1 VWPLPTPA
9 LDTYPTDVNLLGRLI
24 FSSAGCTR
32 RVMRLTQNIY
42 DFSASDR
49 LGLALFTSILV
60 HMVVI
65 LGVSFSAPRIRLPGS
80 ESLEITLVQTRSDK
94 APSNPQFLA
103 QSNQDGGGTSE
114 SRDIARSPLPVQEMS
129 DQNSRMPLAQP
140 EPQRRVNSLN
150 DLIALLT
157 DEQAR
162 RAVTTREPHPSM
174 KEERVTPERMGLP
187 ERSVREAERAR
198 LNAEIN
204 RNFQEYQQMPRHKYL
219 NARTQEYKYAAYM
232 DAWRAKVERV
242 GNLNYPEQ
250 AKRQGIA
257 GSLVLDVA
265 IKPDGSLQGV
275 QVLRPS
281 GQKVLDDAAVRIVE
295 LAAPYAPL
303 PPDMRA
309 DIDILH
315 ITRTWKFQETGVT
328 STNE

>member
-1 VWPLPTPA
+1 
-9 LDTYPTDVNLLGRLI
+9 
-24 FSSAGCTR
+24 
-32 RVMRLTQNIY
+32 MRIAQNTY
-42 DFSASDR
+42 DFSATDR

-65 LGVSFSAPRIRLPGS
+65 LGVTFSAPRIRLPGS

-94 APSNPQFLA
+94 APANPQFLA

-129 DQNSRMPLAQP
+129 DQNSRMPLAKP

-157 DEQAR
+157 GEQAR
-162 RAVTTREPHPSM
+162 RAVAAREPHPSM

-187 ERSVREAERAR
+187 EHSAREAERAR

-204 RNFQEYQQMPRHKYL
+204 RNFQEFQAMPRHKYL

-232 DAWRAKVERV
+232 DAWRAKVERI
-242 GNLNYPEQ
+242 GNLNYPQQ
-250 AKRQGIA
+250 ARRQNIA

-265 IKPDGSLQGV
+265 INPDGTLHAVS
-275 QVLRPS
+275 VLRPS
-281 GQKVLDDAAVRIVE
+281 GHKLLDDAATRIVE

-309 DIDILH
+309 DVDILH
-315 ITRTWKFQETGVT
+315 ITRTWKFHEAGVT
-328 STNE
+328 SSND

>member
-1 VWPLPTPA
+1 MHSNHTA
-9 LDTYPTDVNLLGRLI
+9 YG
-24 FSSAGCTR
+24 
-32 RVMRLTQNIY
+32 
-42 DFSASDR
+42 FSATDR
-49 LGLALFTSILV
+49 LGLALFVSILV
-60 HMVVI
+60 HMVAV
-65 LGVSFSAPRIRLPGS
+65 LGITFSAPRIRLPGS
-80 ESLEITLVQTRSDK
+80 ESLEITLVQTRTDK
-94 APSNPQFLA
+94 SPVNPQFLA
-103 QSNQDGGGTSE
+103 QANQDGGGTSE

-129 DQNSRMPLAQP
+129 DQNSRMPVARP
-140 EPQRRVNSLN
+140 EPQPRVKSLN

-157 DEQAR
+157 GEQAR
-162 RAVTTREPHPSM
+162 RAVTARAPRPEK

-187 ERSVREAERAR
+187 ERSAREAERAR

-204 RNFQEYQQMPRHKYL
+204 RNFQEFQAMPRHKYL

-250 AKRQGIA
+250 AKRLGIA

-265 IKPDGSLQGV
+265 IRPDGSLQGV

-295 LAAPYAPL
+295 LAAPYAAL

-309 DIDILH
+309 DVDILH

-328 STNE
+328 SSND

>member
-1 VWPLPTPA
+1 MSIA
-9 LDTYPTDVNLLGRLI
+9 
-24 FSSAGCTR
+24 
-32 RVMRLTQNIY
+32 QNDY
-42 DFSASDR
+42 DFSATDR

-65 LGVSFSAPRIRLPGS
+65 LGITFSAPRIRLPGS

-94 APSNPQFLA
+94 TPVNPQFLA

-140 EPQRRVNSLN
+140 EPQRRVKSLN
-150 DLIALLT
+150 DLIALIT
-157 DEQAR
+157 GDEAR
-162 RAVTTREPHPSM
+162 RAVTAREPAREK
-174 KEERVTPERMGLP
+174 KEERSTPERMGLL
-187 ERSVREAERAR
+187 ERNARATERAR

-204 RNFQEYQQMPRHKYL
+204 RNFQEFQAMPRHKYL

-265 IKPDGSLQGV
+265 IKQDGSLQGV

-281 GQKVLDDAAVRIVE
+281 GQKLLDDAAVRIVE

-309 DIDILH
+309 DVDILH
-315 ITRTWKFQETGVT
+315 ITRTWKFQESGVT
-328 STNE
+328 SGND

>member
-1 VWPLPTPA
+1 
-9 LDTYPTDVNLLGRLI
+9 
-24 FSSAGCTR
+24 
-32 RVMRLTQNIY
+32 MRFTQNVY

-65 LGVSFSAPRIRLPGS
+65 LGVSFSAPRIHLPGS

-94 APSNPQFLA
+94 APTNPQFLA

-114 SRDIARSPLPVQEMS
+114 ARDVARSPLPVQEMS
-129 DQNSRMPLAQP
+129 DQNSRMPIAQP
-140 EPQRRVNSLN
+140 EPQRRVNTLK
-150 DLIALLT
+150 DLVAYLT
-157 DEQAR
+157 EERAR
-162 RAVTTREPHPSM
+162 RAVTTHEPRPSM

-187 ERSVREAERAR
+187 ERNARAAERAR

-204 RNFQEYQQMPRHKYL
+204 RSFQEYQQMPRHKYL

-281 GQKVLDDAAVRIVE
+281 GHKVLDDAAVRIVE

-309 DIDILH
+309 DVDILH
-315 ITRTWKFQETGVT
+315 ITRTWKFQETGVS
-328 STNE
+328 STND

>member
-1 VWPLPTPA
+1 MSIA
-9 LDTYPTDVNLLGRLI
+9 
-24 FSSAGCTR
+24 
-32 RVMRLTQNIY
+32 QNDY
-42 DFSASDR
+42 DFSATDR

-65 LGVSFSAPRIRLPGS
+65 LGITFSAPRIRLPGS

-94 APSNPQFLA
+94 TPVNPQFLA

-140 EPQRRVNSLN
+140 EPQRRVKSLN
-150 DLIALLT
+150 DLIALIT
-157 DEQAR
+157 GDEAR
-162 RAVTTREPHPSM
+162 RAVTAREPTREK
-174 KEERVTPERMGLP
+174 KEERIPPERMGLL
-187 ERSVREAERAR
+187 ERNARAAERAR

-204 RNFQEYQQMPRHKYL
+204 RNFQEFQAMPRHKYL

-265 IKPDGSLQGV
+265 IKQDGSLQGV

-281 GQKVLDDAAVRIVE
+281 GHKLLDDAAVRIVE

-303 PPDMRA
+303 PPDMRV
-309 DIDILH
+309 DVDILH

-328 STNE
+328 SSND

>member
-1 VWPLPTPA
+1 MHSNPTA
-9 LDTYPTDVNLLGRLI
+9 YG
-24 FSSAGCTR
+24 
-32 RVMRLTQNIY
+32 
-42 DFSASDR
+42 FSATDR
-49 LGLALFTSILV
+49 LGLALFVSILV
-60 HMVVI
+60 HMVAV
-65 LGVSFSAPRIRLPGS
+65 LGITFSAPRIRLPGS
-80 ESLEITLVQTRSDK
+80 ESLEITLVQTRTDK
-94 APSNPQFLA
+94 SPVNPQFLA
-103 QSNQDGGGTSE
+103 QANQDGGGASE

-129 DQNSRMPLAQP
+129 DQNSRMPVAKP
-140 EPQRRVNSLN
+140 EPQPRVKSLN

-157 DEQAR
+157 GEKAR
-162 RAVTTREPHPSM
+162 RAVAAREPRPEK
-174 KEERVTPERMGLP
+174 KEERVTPERMGPP
-187 ERSVREAERAR
+187 ERSAREAERAR

-204 RNFQEYQQMPRHKYL
+204 RNFQEFQAMPRHKYL

-250 AKRQGIA
+250 AKRLGIA

-265 IKPDGSLQGV
+265 IRPDGSLQGV

-295 LAAPYAPL
+295 LAAPYAAL

-309 DIDILH
+309 DVDILH

-328 STNE
+328 SSND

>member
-1 VWPLPTPA
+1 
-9 LDTYPTDVNLLGRLI
+9 
-24 FSSAGCTR
+24 
-32 RVMRLTQNIY
+32 MRFTQNVY
-42 DFSASDR
+42 DFSATDR

-65 LGVSFSAPRIRLPGS
+65 LGVSFSAPRIHLPGS

-94 APSNPQFLA
+94 APTNPQFLA

-129 DQNSRMPLAQP
+129 DQNSRMPIAQP
-140 EPQRRVNSLN
+140 EPQQRVNSLN

-157 DEQAR
+157 GEQAR
-162 RAVTTREPHPSM
+162 HTVATREPRPSM

-187 ERSVREAERAR
+187 EQSTRTAERAR

-204 RNFQEYQQMPRHKYL
+204 RSFQEYQQMPRHKYL
-219 NARTQEYKYAAYM
+219 NARTQEYQYAAYM

-281 GQKVLDDAAVRIVE
+281 GHKVLDDAAVRIVE

-315 ITRTWKFQETGVT
+315 ITRTWKFQETGIT
-328 STNE
+328 SSNE

>member
-1 VWPLPTPA
+1 M
-9 LDTYPTDVNLLGRLI
+9 
-24 FSSAGCTR
+24 SS
-32 RVMRLTQNIY
+32 TQNAY
-42 DFSASDR
+42 DFSATDR
-49 LGLALFTSILV
+49 LGLALFASILV
-60 HMVVI
+60 HMVAI
-65 LGVSFSAPRIRLPGS
+65 LGVTFSAPRIRLPGS
-80 ESLEITLVQTRSDK
+80 ESLEITLVQTHSDK
-94 APSNPQFLA
+94 TPVNPQFLA
-103 QSNQDGGGTSE
+103 QFNQDGGGTSE

-140 EPQRRVNSLN
+140 EPQRRVKSLN
-150 DLIALLT
+150 DLIALIT
-157 DEQAR
+157 GDEAR
-162 RAVTTREPHPSM
+162 RAVTAREPTREK
-174 KEERVTPERMGLP
+174 KEERITPERMGLL
-187 ERSVREAERAR
+187 ERNARATERAR

-204 RNFQEYQQMPRHKYL
+204 RNFQEFQAMPRHKYL

-295 LAAPYAPL
+295 LAAPFAPL
-303 PPDMRA
+303 PPDMRS
-309 DIDILH
+309 DVDILH

-328 STNE
+328 SSNE

>member
-1 VWPLPTPA
+1 MSIA
-9 LDTYPTDVNLLGRLI
+9 
-24 FSSAGCTR
+24 
-32 RVMRLTQNIY
+32 QNDY
-42 DFSASDR
+42 DFSATDR

-65 LGVSFSAPRIRLPGS
+65 LGITFSAPRIRLPGS

-94 APSNPQFLA
+94 TPANPQFLA

-140 EPQRRVNSLN
+140 EPQRRVKSLN
-150 DLIALLT
+150 DLIALIT
-157 DEQAR
+157 GDEAR
-162 RAVTTREPHPSM
+162 RAVTVREPAREK
-174 KEERVTPERMGLP
+174 KEERSTPERMGLL
-187 ERSVREAERAR
+187 ERNARATERAR

-204 RNFQEYQQMPRHKYL
+204 RNFQEFQAMPRHKYL

-265 IKPDGSLQGV
+265 IKQDGSLQGV

-281 GQKVLDDAAVRIVE
+281 GHKLLDDAAVRIVE

-309 DIDILH
+309 DVDILH
-315 ITRTWKFQETGVT
+315 ITRTWKFQESGVT
-328 STNE
+328 SGND

>member
-1 VWPLPTPA
+1 MSIA
-9 LDTYPTDVNLLGRLI
+9 
-24 FSSAGCTR
+24 
-32 RVMRLTQNIY
+32 QNDY
-42 DFSASDR
+42 DFSATDR

-65 LGVSFSAPRIRLPGS
+65 LGITFSAPRIRLPGS

-94 APSNPQFLA
+94 TPVNPQFLA

-140 EPQRRVNSLN
+140 EPQRRVKSLN
-150 DLIALLT
+150 DLIALIT
-157 DEQAR
+157 GDETR
-162 RAVTTREPHPSM
+162 RAVTAREPTREK
-174 KEERVTPERMGLP
+174 KEERIPPERMGLL
-187 ERSVREAERAR
+187 ERNARAAERAR

-204 RNFQEYQQMPRHKYL
+204 RNFQEFQAMPRHKYL

-265 IKPDGSLQGV
+265 IKQDGSLQGV

-281 GQKVLDDAAVRIVE
+281 GHKLLDDAAVRIVE

-303 PPDMRA
+303 PPDMRV
-309 DIDILH
+309 DVDILH

-328 STNE
+328 SSND

>member
-1 VWPLPTPA
+1 MSIA
-9 LDTYPTDVNLLGRLI
+9 
-24 FSSAGCTR
+24 
-32 RVMRLTQNIY
+32 QNDY
-42 DFSASDR
+42 DFSATDR

-65 LGVSFSAPRIRLPGS
+65 LGITFSAPRIRLPGS

-94 APSNPQFLA
+94 SPVNPQFLA

-140 EPQRRVNSLN
+140 EPQRRVKSLN
-150 DLIALLT
+150 DLIALIT
-157 DEQAR
+157 GDQAR
-162 RAVTTREPHPSM
+162 RAVTTRESAREK
-174 KEERVTPERMGLP
+174 KEERIPPERMGLL
-187 ERSVREAERAR
+187 ERNARAMERAR

-204 RNFQEYQQMPRHKYL
+204 RNFQEFQAMPRHKYL

-232 DAWRAKVERV
+232 DAWRAKVERI

-265 IKPDGSLQGV
+265 IKQDGSLQGV

-281 GQKVLDDAAVRIVE
+281 GHKLLDDAAVRIVE

-309 DIDILH
+309 DVDILH
-315 ITRTWKFQETGVT
+315 ITRTWKFQESGVT
-328 STNE
+328 SSND

>member
-1 VWPLPTPA
+1 
-9 LDTYPTDVNLLGRLI
+9 
-24 FSSAGCTR
+24 
-32 RVMRLTQNIY
+32 MRIDQNAY
-42 DFSASDR
+42 DFSATDR

-94 APSNPQFLA
+94 APTNPQFLA

-129 DQNSRMPLAQP
+129 DQNSRMPLAKP
-140 EPQRRVNSLN
+140 EPQQRVQSMN
-150 DLIALLT
+150 DLIALIT
-157 DEQAR
+157 GEEAR
-162 RAVTTREPHPSM
+162 RAVATREPRPEK
-174 KEERVTPERMGLP
+174 KEERITPERMGLP
-187 ERSVREAERAR
+187 ERSAREAERAR

-204 RNFQEYQQMPRHKYL
+204 RNFQEFQAMPRHKYL

-265 IKPDGSLQGV
+265 IKPDGSLLGV

-309 DIDILH
+309 DVDILH
-315 ITRTWKFQETGVT
+315 ITRTWKFQDTGVT
-328 STNE
+328 SAND

>member
-1 VWPLPTPA
+1 
-9 LDTYPTDVNLLGRLI
+9 
-24 FSSAGCTR
+24 
-32 RVMRLTQNIY
+32 MRIAQNAY
-42 DFSASDR
+42 DFSATDR

-65 LGVSFSAPRIRLPGS
+65 LGVTFSAPRIRLPGA

-94 APSNPQFLA
+94 APAQAQFLA
-103 QSNQDGGGTSE
+103 QANQDGGGSSE
-114 SRDIARSPLPVQEMS
+114 TRDIARSPLPVQEMS

-140 EPQRRVNSLN
+140 EPQRRVNSLS
-150 DLIALLT
+150 DLIALIT
-157 DEQAR
+157 GEEAR
-162 RAVTTREPHPSM
+162 RAVANREPRPEK

-187 ERSVREAERAR
+187 ERRVREAERAR

-204 RNFQEYQQMPRHKYL
+204 RSFQEFQKMPRHKYL

-265 IKPDGSLQGV
+265 INPDGSLQGV
-275 QVLRPS
+275 RVLRPS

-303 PPDMRA
+303 PADLRA

-315 ITRTWKFQETGVT
+315 ITRTWKFQESGVS
-328 STNE
+328 STND

>member
-1 VWPLPTPA
+1 
-9 LDTYPTDVNLLGRLI
+9 
-24 FSSAGCTR
+24 
-32 RVMRLTQNIY
+32 MRIAQNAY
-42 DFSASDR
+42 DFSATDR

-65 LGVSFSAPRIRLPGS
+65 LGVTYSAPRIRLPGS

-94 APSNPQFLA
+94 APTNPQFLA
-103 QSNQDGGGTSE
+103 QSNQDGGGNSE

-129 DQNSRMPLAQP
+129 DQNSRIPLAKP
-140 EPQRRVNSLN
+140 EPQRRVKSLN

-157 DEQAR
+157 GEEAR
-162 RAVTTREPHPSM
+162 RAVTARAPHPEK

-187 ERSVREAERAR
+187 ERRAREAERAR

-204 RNFQEYQQMPRHKYL
+204 RNFQEFQAMPRHKYL
-219 NARTQEYKYAAYM
+219 NARTQEYKYASYM

-265 IKPDGSLQGV
+265 IKLDGSLQGV
-275 QVLRPS
+275 QVLRSS

-303 PPDMRA
+303 PPDMRT

-328 STNE
+328 SSNE

>member
-1 VWPLPTPA
+1 
-9 LDTYPTDVNLLGRLI
+9 
-24 FSSAGCTR
+24 
-32 RVMRLTQNIY
+32 MRIAQNAY
-42 DFSASDR
+42 DFSATDR

-65 LGVSFSAPRIRLPGS
+65 LGVTFSAPRIRLPGS

-94 APSNPQFLA
+94 APVNPQFLA
-103 QSNQDGGGTSE
+103 QSSQDGGGTSE

-140 EPQRRVNSLN
+140 EPQRRVNSLS

-157 DEQAR
+157 GEQAR
-162 RAVTTREPHPSM
+162 RAVATREPRPSM
-174 KEERVTPERMGLP
+174 KEERITPERTGLP
-187 ERSVREAERAR
+187 ERRVREAERAR

-204 RNFQEYQQMPRHKYL
+204 RSFQEYQQMPRHKYL

-328 STNE
+328 SSND

>member
-1 VWPLPTPA
+1 
-9 LDTYPTDVNLLGRLI
+9 
-24 FSSAGCTR
+24 
-32 RVMRLTQNIY
+32 MRLTQNVY
-42 DFSASDR
+42 DFSATDR

-65 LGVSFSAPRIRLPGS
+65 LGVSFSAPRVRLPGS
-80 ESLEITLVQTRSDK
+80 ESLEITLVQTRTDK
-94 APSNPQFLA
+94 APTNPQFLA
-103 QSNQDGGGTSE
+103 QSNQDGGGTSD

-157 DEQAR
+157 GEQAR
-162 RAVTTREPHPSM
+162 RAVATREPQPSK

-187 ERSVREAERAR
+187 ERNTREAERAR

-265 IKPDGSLQGV
+265 IRPDGSLQDV
-275 QVLRPS
+275 QVLRSS
-281 GQKVLDDAAVRIVE
+281 GQRVLDDAARRIVT

-328 STNE
+328 SSND

>member
-1 VWPLPTPA
+1 
-9 LDTYPTDVNLLGRLI
+9 
-24 FSSAGCTR
+24 
-32 RVMRLTQNIY
+32 MRLTQNIY